1 MGLAGAAGL
10 DQLVVPAQYT
20 CIYMHIRYIASVW
33 ASNYSCI
40 NDLPHPL
47 GFVCMCCA
55 QEVEKGGYPL
65 IFK

>member
-20 CIYMHIRYIASVW
+20 CIYMHIRYIASIW

-40 NDLPHPL
+40 NDLPHL
-47 GFVCMCCA
+47 SGFACA
-55 QEVEKGGYPL
+55 VHTGWRRGGYPL